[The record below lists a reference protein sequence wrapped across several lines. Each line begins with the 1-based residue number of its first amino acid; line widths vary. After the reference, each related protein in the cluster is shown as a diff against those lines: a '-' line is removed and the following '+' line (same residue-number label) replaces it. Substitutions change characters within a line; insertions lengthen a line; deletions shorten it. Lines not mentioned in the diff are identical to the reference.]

1 MYSDTSRNT
10 RTVTTLWRLKGAFGR
25 VASPGMSVDGF
36 PRQRYPCRAPHAPAL
51 WVDFREGRL
60 SIEATEA
67 LWVHVVDEVR
77 RTTGLHL
84 HLYVPLEGAVTVSV
98 KSLPVEQALR
108 RLFGP
113 EANLAFRYPP
123 AERRPTTAPAS
134 PSDVWVLGSGR
145 GTAWDTPADTGELA
159 AGASTDPDAAG
170 AAAPEEGLA
179 ALDAFAAQGNIE
191 GLQQALGDSDQ
202 SVQRKAL
209 ELLSARDGPGTIALL
224 AGRAQSADPATRTQ
238 ALFLLYDTG
247 LADPAVPME
256 KVLFEGQPFILQ
268 GQEFPPL
275 QEPSR

>member
-1 MYSDTSRNT
+1 MYAYISSST
-10 RTVTTLWRLKGAFGR
+10 RTVTTLWRFKVLLGALLFLGCPWTTSLANTAP
-25 VASPGMSVDGF
+25 VAP
-36 PRQRYPCRAPHAPAL
+36 PHAPAL

-98 KSLPVEQALR
+98 QALPVEQALR

-123 AERRPTTAPAS
+123 AERRPATAPAS
-134 PSDVWVLGSGR
+134 PSDVWVLGKGL
-145 GTAWDTPADTGELA
+145 GPAVDTPADQGEVA
-159 AGASTDPDAAG
+159 AGASADPDVAG
-170 AAAPEEGLA
+170 AAAPEERLA
-179 ALDAFAAQGNIE
+179 ALDAFAEQGNME
-191 GLQQALGDSDQ
+191 VLQQALADPDQ

-209 ELLSARDGPGTIALL
+209 EILSARDGPGTIALL
-224 AGRAQSADPATRTQ
+224 AGMAQSTDRATRTQ

-247 LADPAVPME
+247 MADPAVPLE
-256 KVLFEGQPFILQ
+256 QVLFEGQRFILQ
-268 GQEFPPL
+268 GQELPPL